1 MSWRKNSP
9 YTSSL
14 NAQKI
19 AEVDALHV
27 FEVNEKHKDFTPQEE
42 NVLACSIG
50 TKSKERGNW
59 LLLNFIYNNKNFLL
73 FSDLKI
79 EG

>member
-9 YTSSL
+9 YSSSV
-14 NAQKI
+14 NAQNI
-19 AEVDALHV
+19 VEVDALHV

-50 TKSKERGNW
+50 TKRKERRNW
-59 LLLNFIYNNKNFLL
+59 LLLNFIYNNKIFLL
-73 FSDLKI
+73 FYDLKI
-79 EG
+79 KE